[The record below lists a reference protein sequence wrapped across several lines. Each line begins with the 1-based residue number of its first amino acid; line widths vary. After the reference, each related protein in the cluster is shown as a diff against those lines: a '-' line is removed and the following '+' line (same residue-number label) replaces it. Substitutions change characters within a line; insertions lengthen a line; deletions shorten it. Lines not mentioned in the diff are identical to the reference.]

1 MKLCK
6 NKWCITKELYTVKD
20 NQKKYEIFQWSIN
33 EDIEDKLFNYNLNV
47 KDFKSFTNNF
57 YKEKLKEKFK
67 IATGEETSFER
78 IFVESNDISMNI
90 NDKIYLIVMFFD
102 EINKTC
108 YKNAIED
115 ISIRIYLNFVDKC
128 YKITKRTPKV
138 LIKNTFDK
146 NIFASIYNYLV
157 TEIKKYEV
165 LDDEDKVRKIL
176 NKYKVR
182 VDFTKRKNSYAYT
195 SNHIVLSKEVNLN
208 EFLVFLEKGNSIVVE
223 NFLNYFPYYVLNI
236 AEIRFRLHFYG
247 INGKTLEQ
255 INNYY
260 KEKRH
265 KEPDL
270 CYLLKELKPAK
281 PRYIID
287 KLKSMKYV
295 DINREVIENKEC
307 VKFSIDLNNRNVQKN
322 YLMDIINSRGMLVY
336 NYTNSHIK
344 Y

>member
-1 MKLCK
+1 MKLCQ
-6 NKWCITKELYTVKD
+6 NKWWITKELYTVKD
-20 NQKKYEIFQWSIN
+20 NQKKYEISQCSIN
-33 EDIEDKLFNYNLNV
+33 ENIDDKLFNYNMNI
-47 KDFKSFTNNF
+47 KDFRSFTSNF

-67 IATGEETSFER
+67 IAAGEEISFER
-78 IFVESNDISMNI
+78 IFLEVDNISMDV
-90 NDKIYLIVMFFD
+90 NDKIYLIIMFFD

-115 ISIRIYLNFVDKC
+115 IGVRIHFNFVDKC
-128 YKITKRTPKV
+128 YRITKRNSKV
-138 LIKNTFDK
+138 LVKNTFDK
-146 NIFASIYNYLV
+146 NIFAYIYNYFCI
-157 TEIKKYEV
+157 EIKKYEV
-165 LDDEDKVRKIL
+165 LNAEDKVRKIL

-182 VDFTKRKNSYAYT
+182 VDFTKRKSSYTYT
-195 SNHIVLSKEVNLN
+195 SNHIVLSKEANLK
-208 EFLVFLEKGNSIVVE
+208 EFLIFLEKGNSIVIE
-223 NFLNYFPYYVLNI
+223 NFLNYFPYYILNI
-236 AEIRFRLHFYG
+236 AEIRFRLHFHAV
-247 INGKTLEQ
+247 NGKNLEQ

-265 KEPDL
+265 KDSDL

-295 DINREVIENKEC
+295 DINSQVIENKEY
-307 VKFSIDLNNRNVQKN
+307 VKFSIDLNNRNIQKN
-322 YLMDIINSRGMLVY
+322 YLMDIITSRGMFVY